1 MKSMLI
7 GILSVFV
14 GLIGWY
20 AFGSTVCLILGA
32 IAFAIETILD
42 EDNLNDHAKV
52 DILVAFGIGA
62 ALSIIRKTNPWYIGG
77 LLGINIWSAVL
88 LVLSLFILIPSLRK

>member
-7 GILSVFV
+7 GVLGILV

-20 AFGSTVCLILGA
+20 AFHSPVCLIIGA

-42 EDNLNDHAKV
+42 EDNLSDHAKV
-52 DILVAFGIGA
+52 DILVAFGVGA
-62 ALSIIRKTNPWYIGG
+62 VISIIRKTNPWYIGG
-77 LLGINIWSAVL
+77 LLGINIWSAIL
-88 LVLSLFILIPSLRK
+88 LILSLLILLPSLKK